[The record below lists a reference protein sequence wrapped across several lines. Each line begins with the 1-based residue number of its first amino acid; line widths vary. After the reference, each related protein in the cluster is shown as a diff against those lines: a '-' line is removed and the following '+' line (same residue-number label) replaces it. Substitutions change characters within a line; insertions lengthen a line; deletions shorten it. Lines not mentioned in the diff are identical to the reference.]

1 MSQTHRVRTL
11 HRAAPAAIAVALS
24 VVLTGCGSAEEPVA
38 APTSA
43 STAAPGSA
51 TTTAAAPTT
60 TVAPTPETVEQDCP
74 YLDTATVQDTVGQQT
89 PTVTTTGVPGG
100 PPPTCTFLKP
110 NDEAAA
116 TVEVSQATDAIA
128 AQTAAVQRVA
138 GIGGTAVDDI
148 ADGGGIASTD
158 GGTVLAVA
166 DGTLVVVVTINQAS
180 SLQARELA
188 QAVVAVL

>member
-1 MSQTHRVRTL
+1 MRAPSRVLVDDGLVLVSRILTL
-11 HRAAPAAIAVALS
+11 ATLALVS
-24 VVLTGCGSAEEPVA
+24 GCGATAMRAGSNGASEGAGSPT
-38 APTSA
+38 TSA
-43 STAAPGSA
+43 T
-51 TTTAAAPTT
+51 PTVT
-60 TVAPTPETVEQDCP
+60 LAPTPETVEQDCP

>member
-11 HRAAPAAIAVALS
+11 PRAAPAVVTVALAL
-24 VVLTGCGSAEEPVA
+24 VLAGCGATEEPA
-38 APTSA
+38 ATPTSPTT
-43 STAAPGSA
+43 SAPAA